1 MRRLTMGVSS
11 STSTTTNMN
20 LAQIRTR
27 LLNRTITWIG
37 EQEGF
42 TVIVLDDGT
51 RYAISADDE
60 MNYGGTLVK
69 LK

>member
-1 MRRLTMGVSS
+1 
-11 STSTTTNMN
+11 MN
-20 LAQIRTR
+20 LAQIRSR

-51 RYAISADDE
+51 RYAISADEE
-60 MNYGGTLVK
+60 MNYGGTLIK

>member
-1 MRRLTMGVSS
+1 MLSYVNNDNLNK
-11 STSTTTNMN
+11 TTTMN
-20 LAQIRTR
+20 FAQIRAR

-51 RYAISADDE
+51 RYAISADEE
-60 MNYGGTLVK
+60 MTYGGTLVK

>member
-1 MRRLTMGVSS
+1 
-11 STSTTTNMN
+11 MN
-20 LAQIRTR
+20 FAQIRAR

-51 RYAISADDE
+51 RYAISADEE
-60 MNYGGTLVK
+60 MNYGGTLIK

>member
-1 MRRLTMGVSS
+1 LGFSGHVNNDNLNK
-11 STSTTTNMN
+11 TTTMN
-20 LAQIRTR
+20 LAQIRSR

-51 RYAISADDE
+51 RYAISADEE
-60 MNYGGTLVK
+60 MNYGGTLIK